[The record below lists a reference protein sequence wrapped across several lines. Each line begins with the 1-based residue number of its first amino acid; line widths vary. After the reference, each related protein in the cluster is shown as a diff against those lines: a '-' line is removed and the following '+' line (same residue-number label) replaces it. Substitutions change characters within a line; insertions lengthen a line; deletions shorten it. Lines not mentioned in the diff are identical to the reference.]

1 MLWGSSIPTTY
12 LNLTWGRI
20 WLFPV
25 SPSCEHHPALR
36 RTSCGRSA
44 HDPKGLRL
52 NSDFVFATEIKILT
66 RGTAV
71 DPGRKWYRLELYPVI
86 WNLHNFRVTIFV
98 STYTQKWPRGHPCVI
113 AINARRASGAPIS
126 RLHPCFLY
134 EEKSTR
140 LPILLCIFS
149 IWLGRPSV
157 QYDISG
163 AARFPTARCWI

>member
-20 WLFPV
+20 WLSPV
-25 SPSCEHHPALR
+25 NPSCEHHPALR

-98 STYTQKWPRGHPCVI
+98 STYTQKWPRGHPRAGGPCPNR
-113 AINARRASGAPIS
+113 ATEFGSARPNFNYNINHEGKA
-126 RLHPCFLY
+126 LVL
-134 EEKSTR
+134 
-140 LPILLCIFS
+140 
-149 IWLGRPSV
+149 V
-157 QYDISG
+157 V
-163 AARFPTARCWI
+163 

>member
-1 MLWGSSIPTTY
+1 MSTETRRAPVWNWDMLWGSSIPTTY
-12 LNLTWGRI
+12 LNFTRGRV
-20 WLFPV
+20 WSLPRQPQLRA
-25 SPSCEHHPALR
+25 PSCSA

-98 STYTQKWPRGHPCVI
+98 STYTQKWPRGHP
-113 AINARRASGAPIS
+113 GAPRAASHRCVYRRYGGDFARKGQLKSRIS
-126 RLHPCFLY
+126 
-134 EEKSTR
+134 
-140 LPILLCIFS
+140 
-149 IWLGRPSV
+149 
-157 QYDISG
+157 
-163 AARFPTARCWI
+163 

>member
-1 MLWGSSIPTTY
+1 VSTKARSAPRSNWDMLWGSSIPTTY

-98 STYTQKWPRGHPCVI
+98 STYTQKWPRGHTHRVR
-113 AINARRASGAPIS
+113 ARSVRGTRVRSSRGGSG
-126 RLHPCFLY
+126 RVY
-134 EEKSTR
+134 E
-140 LPILLCIFS
+140 
-149 IWLGRPSV
+149 RPS
-157 QYDISG
+157 YKNHSY
-163 AARFPTARCWI
+163 